1 MKTFKVDKDI
11 FLKEVD
17 FDDAK
22 EIYNAIDEQRDYLG
36 EWLPF
41 VEKTK
46 GIKDTED
53 FINSVINEAEEKR
66 ELIIVIFYKDNFAG
80 IIGFKDTD
88 KVNKKTEIGYWLS
101 EKYQRLGII
110 IRSIKI
116 LLKYTFEEKEINR
129 VQIKCAVKNEKSNKI
144 PKRLGFKFEGIE
156 RDGELLSNNCFTDLE
171 VYSLL
176 KTDWEI
182 GMQSIL

>member
-11 FLKEVD
+11 FLKEIAL
-17 FDDAK
+17 DDAE
-22 EIYNAIDEQRDYLG
+22 EIFKTIDSQREYLG

-53 FINSVINEAEEKR
+53 FVNSVINEEEEKR
-66 ELIIVIFYKDNFAG
+66 ELIIVIFYKDNFTG

-88 KVNKKTEIGYWLS
+88 KENKKTEIGYWLS
-101 EKYQRLGII
+101 EKYQKLGII
-110 IRSIKI
+110 SRSLKV
-116 LLKYTFEEKEINR
+116 LLKHSFEEKGINR
-129 VQIKCAVKNEKSNKI
+129 VQIKCAVKNEKSIKI
-144 PKRLGFKFEGIE
+144 PKRLNFKFEGIE
-156 RDGELLSNNCFTDLE
+156 RDGELLSNNKFTDLE

-176 KTDWEI
+176 KSEWKTN
-182 GMQSIL
+182 